1 MEFGDTRL
9 LTRYW
14 DKVQQGE
21 TPDDCWLWV
30 GARSSA
36 GYGQLRVDGKAL
48 LAHRIIA
55 EVAHGDSGGL
65 FCLHS
70 CDAPACVNPRHLRW
84 GTAKDNM
91 ADRKERGRE
100 NYPPL
105 RSRTHCPRNHE
116 YSEENSYIT
125 KAGTQ
130 ACRVCYRDHWR
141 AWNERRKAKDYKT
154 DRVPLHGTANEY
166 RWGCRCRECT
176 DAATEQTRQVRARK
190 KGMK

>member
-9 LTRYW
+9 LPRYW
-14 DKVQQGE
+14 DKVQEGE

-48 LAHRIIA
+48 LAHRIIS
-55 EVAHGDSGGL
+55 EVAHGDPGGL

-70 CDAPACVNPRHLRW
+70 CDTPSCVNPRHLRW

-91 ADRKERGRE
+91 ADRKDRGRE

-105 RSRTHCPRNHE
+105 RSKTHCPRNHE
-116 YSEENSYIT
+116 YTDANSYIT

-130 ACRVCYRDHWR
+130 ACRECYREHWR
-141 AWNERRKAKDYKT
+141 AWNKRRKADDYKT
-154 DRVPLHGTANEY
+154 DRVPVHGTANEY

-176 DAATEQTRQVRARK
+176 DASTEQTRQVRARK
-190 KGMK
+190 RGAK